1 MSIDNTIK
9 SVVTEI
15 FHPTDHTNLVDKNGQ
30 KIITNKLVRLE
41 DKRGQI
47 KGVTV
52 EAKVKVTWFFPHEIA
67 GTSTAED
74 PKSLVIY

>member
-1 MSIDNTIK
+1 MSLDKTIK

-15 FHPTDHTNLVDKNGQ
+15 FQADRSNLVDKKGQ

-41 DKRGQI
+41 NKRGQI

-52 EAKVKVTWFFPHEIA
+52 EAKVKVTWFFPEEIA

-74 PKSLVIY
+74 PKSLESY